1 MRAERIAPES
11 SDGPALR
18 PCHHD
23 APVGADG
30 VLAGHGDLKLHE
42 ILPAPDPAEFG
53 ARLKL
58 KFEPDDEDEDP
69 EDIVE
74 WGAFGFMFVLALL
87 SFADARPREASVL
100 DYDETDELTVSDFLV
115 CLSFR
120 RGVLEFHA
128 DYIRGRRVKTDI
140 AIRSDGSV
148 TLTTIGRGKAPFHWL
163 DRIQGKKAM
172 RVIERD

>member
-1 MRAERIAPES
+1 MPTMTENDRVV
-11 SDGPALR
+11 G
-18 PCHHD
+18 HHLLEI
-23 APVGADG
+23 G
-30 VLAGHGDLKLHE
+30 VVVPFRLLEHE

-58 KFEPDDEDEDP
+58 KCEPDDEDEDP

-74 WGAFGFMFVLALL
+74 WGAFGFMFVLAML
-87 SFADARPREASVL
+87 SFADARPRESSAL
-100 DYDETDELTVSDFLV
+100 DYRETDELTVSDFLG
-115 CLSFR
+115 CLRFR
-120 RGVLEFHA
+120 RGALEFRA
-128 DYIRGRRVKTDI
+128 DYIRGRRIKTDI

-172 RVIERD
+172 RVIDRE

>member
-1 MRAERIAPES
+1 MTENDRI
-11 SDGPALR
+11 
-18 PCHHD
+18 
-23 APVGADG
+23 VGHRLLETG
-30 VLAGHGDLKLHE
+30 VVVPFRLLEHE

-58 KFEPDDEDEDP
+58 KFEPDDEHEGP

-74 WGAFGFMFVLALL
+74 WGAFGFMFVLAML
-87 SFADARPREASVL
+87 SFADARPRESSVL
-100 DYDETDELTVSDFLV
+100 EYREADELTVADFLA

-120 RGVLEFHA
+120 RGVLEFQA

-140 AIRSDGSV
+140 AVCSDGSV
-148 TLTTIGRGKAPFHWL
+148 TLTTNGRGKAPFHWL

-172 RVIERD
+172 RVIDRE